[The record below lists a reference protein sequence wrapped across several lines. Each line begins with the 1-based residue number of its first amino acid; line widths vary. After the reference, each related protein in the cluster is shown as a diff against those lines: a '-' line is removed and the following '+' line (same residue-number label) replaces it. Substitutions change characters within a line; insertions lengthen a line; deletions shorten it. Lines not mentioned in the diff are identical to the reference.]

1 MSVPVTSPE
10 AESNKTGPLTVS
22 CEMYL
27 HLGITLT
34 MGSHVRRGEGRPAG
48 DFLETPDVPGLRR
61 PVISTRA

>member
-10 AESNKTGPLTVS
+10 AESNEGRPLTVS

-34 MGSHVRRGEGRPAG
+34 QGSHVRRGGGRPAG

-61 PVISTRA
+61 PVISTRV